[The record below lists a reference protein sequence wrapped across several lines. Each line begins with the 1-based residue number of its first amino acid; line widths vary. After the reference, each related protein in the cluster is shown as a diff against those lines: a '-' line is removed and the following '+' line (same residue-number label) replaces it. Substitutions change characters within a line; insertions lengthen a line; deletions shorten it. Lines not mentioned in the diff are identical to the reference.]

1 MLVASARIA
10 LKPEDPGEQEN
21 MTMIEH
27 RRVTA
32 CFPPLVA
39 LPVSLDRDS
48 FLTSLM
54 GELASTLQDVVGP
67 DEASGCMSA
76 AGERVGELINE
87 GYKSALA
94 VRELPRSRISEVLV
108 DVSRRIASGF
118 DVVEEDDN
126 GIVMINR
133 TCSCGDKLQ
142 GSDGMCVMTANAFGV
157 IVAENLGYARVL
169 LERKPI
175 GRIPACLLRICLQP
189 PAGSDEQGREYF
201 RQGRRQRIQEG

>member
-1 MLVASARIA
+1 
-10 LKPEDPGEQEN
+10 

-32 CFPPLVA
+32 SFPPLVA

-94 VRELPRSRISEVLV
+94 VQELPRSRISEVLV

-118 DVVEEDDN
+118 EIVEEEDD

-133 TCSCGDKLQ
+133 TCSCGDRPRA
-142 GSDGMCVMTANAFGV
+142 GGGMCVMTANVFGV
-157 IVAENLGYARVL
+157 IVAENLGYARVV
-169 LERKPI
+169 LEREPI
-175 GRIPACLLRICLQP
+175 GGVSTCLLRIYFQSP
-189 PAGSDEQGREYF
+189 GAEGNQGREYF
-201 RQGRRQRIQEG
+201 RQGRQRRYHRG

>member
-1 MLVASARIA
+1 
-10 LKPEDPGEQEN
+10 
-21 MTMIEH
+21 MIEH

-54 GELASTLQDVVGP
+54 GELTSALQDVVGP

-76 AGERVGELINE
+76 AVERVGELINE

-94 VRELPRSRISEVLV
+94 VQELPRSRISEVLV

-118 DVVEEDDN
+118 EIVEEEDG
-126 GIVMINR
+126 GIAMVNR
-133 TCSCGDKLQ
+133 TCSCGEKHR
-142 GSDGMCVMTANAFGV
+142 GGAGMCVLTANVLSV
-157 IVAENLGYARVL
+157 IVAENLGYARVV

-175 GRIPACLLRICLQP
+175 NGVAACLLRIYFQP
-189 PAGSDEQGREYF
+189 PGDEAAQGREYF
-201 RQGRRQRIQEG
+201 RQGRQQRHRGV

>member
-1 MLVASARIA
+1 
-10 LKPEDPGEQEN
+10 
-21 MTMIEH
+21 MTMFEH

-32 CFPPLVA
+32 CFPPLVS

-87 GYKSALA
+87 GYKSALS
-94 VRELPRSRISEVLV
+94 VQELPRSRISEVLV

-118 DVVEEDDN
+118 EIVEEEDDR
-126 GIVMINR
+126 IVMINR
-133 TCSCGDKLQ
+133 TCSCGDKPRE
-142 GSDGMCVMTANAFGV
+142 GGGMCVMTPNVLGV
-157 IVAENLGYARVL
+157 IVAENLGYARVV

-175 GRIPACLLRICLQP
+175 GGVSACLLRIYFQST
-189 PAGSDEQGREYF
+189 GGESKQGREYF
-201 RQGRRQRIQEG
+201 RQGRQRRYHEG